1 MGLYFMNGAWRW
13 AGARAIGTSHLK
25 TDTPCQDY
33 ACAKLFPTRD
43 GPVMAAVV
51 SDGAG
56 SASLAEFGSR
66 TVCVSFLKACR
77 DFLTRSALDDLD
89 EEVVWDWVDAIRE
102 VINQKARTAEAR
114 PRDFAAT
121 LVALLVAEERS
132 VVIHVGDGAAVIR
145 REGSEEWEVPSWPY
159 QGEYASTTSFV
170 TDDPHPRLEVVWIEG
185 PVAEF
190 AVFSDGIERM
200 VLDHVSKTAHG
211 PFFNRMLAPLKSSAA
226 ETVDKALSFALRD
239 YLDSANV
246 CERTDD
252 DKSLILGLRT

>member
-1 MGLYFMNGAWRW
+1 
-13 AGARAIGTSHLK
+13 
-25 TDTPCQDY
+25 
-33 ACAKLFPTRD
+33 
-43 GPVMAAVV
+43 MAAVV

-77 DFLTRSALDDLD
+77 DFLTRSALDELD
-89 EEVVWDWVDAIRE
+89 EEIVWDWVDAIRE
-102 VINQKARTAEAR
+102 AINQKARTAEAR

-170 TDDPHPRLEVVWIEG
+170 TDDPQPRLEIVSIEG
-185 PVAEF
+185 RVAEF

-211 PFFNRMLAPLKSSAA
+211 PFFDRMLAPLKSSAA
-226 ETVDKALSFALRD
+226 ETVDKALSLALRD
-239 YLDSANV
+239 YLHSANV

>member
-1 MGLYFMNGAWRW
+1 MGLYFMNGEWRW
-13 AGARAIGTSHLK
+13 AAARAIGTSHLK
-25 TDTPCQDY
+25 TASPCQDY
-33 ACAKLFPTRD
+33 ACAKLFLTQD

-66 TVCVSFLKACR
+66 TVCISFLKACR
-77 DFLTRSALDDLD
+77 EFLIRSTLDDLD

-102 VINQKARTAEAR
+102 AINQKAKAAEAR

-121 LVALLVAEERS
+121 LVALLVAEERC
-132 VVIHVGDGAAVIR
+132 VVIHVGDGAAVIK
-145 REGSEEWEVPSWPY
+145 REGCDEWEVPSWPY

-170 TDDPHPRLEVVWIEG
+170 TDDPQPRLEVISIEDR
-185 PVAEF
+185 VAEF

-200 VLDHVSKTAHG
+200 VLDHVSRTPHG
-211 PFFNRMLAPLKSSAA
+211 PFFDRMLAPLKSSLAQK
-226 ETVDKALSFALRD
+226 VDKTLSLALRD

>member
-1 MGLYFMNGAWRW
+1 MNGAWRW

-25 TDTPCQDY
+25 TDTACQDY
-33 ACAKLFPTRD
+33 ACAKLFLTQD

-56 SASLAEFGSR
+56 SASLSEFGSR
-66 TVCVSFLKACR
+66 TVCIGFLRACR
-77 DFLTRSALDDLD
+77 DFLIRSTLD
-89 EEVVWDWVDAIRE
+89 ELDEDTVWDWVDAIRE
-102 VINQKARTAEAR
+102 AINQKAKAAEAR

-121 LVALLVAEERS
+121 LVALLVAGERS
-132 VVIHVGDGAAVIR
+132 VVIHVGDGAAAIR
-145 REGSEEWEVPSWPY
+145 REGSEDWEVPSWPY

-170 TDDPHPRLEVVWIEG
+170 TDDPQPRLEVIPISG
-185 PVAEF
+185 RIAEF

-200 VLDHVSKTAHG
+200 VLDHVTKTAHG
-211 PFFNRMLAPLKSSAA
+211 PFFNRMLAPLKMSVA
-226 ETVDKALSFALRD
+226 ETVDKALSVALRD
-239 YLDSANV
+239 YLDSPNV